1 MLLLLLLLLLLL
13 VLLLLVVV
21 VVVVG
26 GAGACRLLASC
37 SLWLACLFSLAC
49 WLSPAGI
56 HLPPADFRLLAS
68 CSRLLAVA
76 CCLLQASTIAIAR
89 IQHIGGRNA
98 GPPGVAALRRRS
110 RDPDGEAD

>member
-1 MLLLLLLLLLLL
+1 MLLLLLLLLLLLVLLL

-37 SLWLACLFSLAC
+37 SLWLVCLFSLAC

-56 HLPPADFRLLAS
+56 HLPLADFRLLAS

-76 CCLLQASTIAIAR
+76 CWLPR
-89 IQHIGGRNA
+89 F
-98 GPPGVAALRRRS
+98 
-110 RDPDGEAD
+110 